1 MNASARPRLPLARYL
16 PLVIFLGFVLL
27 MTFGFVMVF
36 GSRSGVNVR
45 RDSAPFSG
53 LPEDA
58 TDVSYYIPGLAG
70 RDVYLEFT
78 SSQEGFE
85 TWKAKHE
92 KVQPDLIA
100 VPDENGEMKTMQFE
114 KRATGSFRIEHFN
127 HQKRK
132 PELVE
137 IKDGVT
143 YAWTNGEKGLFLTF
157 DAATNRVYY
166 HAHAD

>member
-1 MNASARPRLPLARYL
+1 MNKSARPRQSLARYL

-45 RDSAPFSG
+45 RDSAPFTG

-78 SSQEGFE
+78 SSQEGFDA
-85 TWKAKHE
+85 WKAKHE
-92 KVQPDLIA
+92 KVQPGLI
-100 VPDENGEMKTMQFE
+100 VTPDENGEIATMEFE
-114 KRATGSFRIEHFN
+114 KRASGSFRIEHFN

-132 PELVE
+132 PELVD
-137 IKDGVT
+137 IKDGVS
-143 YAWTNGEKGLFLTF
+143 YAWTDGDKGLFLSF
-157 DAATNRVYY
+157 DRANNRVYY